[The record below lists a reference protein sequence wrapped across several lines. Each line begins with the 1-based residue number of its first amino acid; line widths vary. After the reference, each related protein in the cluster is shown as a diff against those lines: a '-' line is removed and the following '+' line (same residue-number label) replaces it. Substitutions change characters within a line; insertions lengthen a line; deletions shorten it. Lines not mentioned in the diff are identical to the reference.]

1 MRGTF
6 IVFALTVCLHACAA
20 RTATPPQ
27 VPAPQLDPREVLRR
41 DLTALF
47 TTPALDHALCAIT
60 VNSLRTNESLFS
72 LNGSRLVIPASNQKV
87 LTTAVA
93 AERLG
98 WNHRFTT
105 RIFATGPITNGTLEG
120 DLIIVGNGDPTI
132 NPRHAGRWRA
142 FDEWAAALSAKGLKN
157 VSGNIIGD

>member
-47 TTPALDHALCAIT
+47 ATPALDHALCAIT
-60 VNSLRTNESLFS
+60 VNSLRTN
-72 LNGSRLVIPASNQKV
+72 
-87 LTTAVA
+87 
-93 AERLG
+93 
-98 WNHRFTT
+98 
-105 RIFATGPITNGTLEG
+105 
-120 DLIIVGNGDPTI
+120 
-132 NPRHAGRWRA
+132 
-142 FDEWAAALSAKGLKN
+142 
-157 VSGNIIGD
+157 